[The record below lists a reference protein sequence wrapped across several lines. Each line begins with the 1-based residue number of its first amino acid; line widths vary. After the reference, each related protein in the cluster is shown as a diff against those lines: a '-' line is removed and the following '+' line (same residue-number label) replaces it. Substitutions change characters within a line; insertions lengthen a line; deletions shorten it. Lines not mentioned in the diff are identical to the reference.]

1 MDGSKRQGQSPLA
14 VQREF
19 VGFRLEK
26 QILVRVYELVV
37 PLFVPEP
44 AQLTTKRPD
53 PPAAIAGPEPVLLP
67 LVKGA

>member
-26 QILVRVYELVV
+26 QILSRVYELVV
-37 PLFVPEP
+37 PPLVPEP
-44 AQLTTKRPD
+44 PQLTTNLPD
-53 PPAAIAGPEPVLLP
+53 PPAPTAGPEPVLVP
-67 LVKGA
+67 LAKGA